1 MKLTEFRTVRM
12 VLTAGLKTP
21 DSDESRVRGGVALML
36 SSKAKDAWMEGGTK
50 WRAWSSRLI
59 VATLDMGR
67 HKNDGLNVL
76 SCYAPTFGVSREKK
90 EQFYADLQQALS
102 VIPPREC
109 YVRCTWASQCSGWVK
124 GR

>member
-1 MKLTEFRTVRM
+1 M

-21 DSDESRVRGGVALML
+21 DSDESRVRGEDVALVL
-36 SSKAKDAWMEGGTK
+36 RSKAKDAWKEGGAK

-67 HKNDGLNVL
+67 DKNDSLNVL

-90 EQFYADLQQALS
+90 EQFY
-102 VIPPREC
+102 IC
-109 YVRCTWASQCSGWVK
+109 
-124 GR
+124 